1 MPLGHTHM
9 ALDGPETNLHIVYAS
24 SIIDQHKEEVFE
36 QYDFAGPVASCK
48 VEEVSTDAAAAA
60 ARGTGWWPGSRAS
73 RRSPRRALELCCRGL
88 HVGWITSCLARERV
102 CVAANEVSSLEN

>member
-1 MPLGHTHM
+1 MWGVNVGRIADQTFLSDSLARHQARSSLAMPLGHTHM

-48 VEEVSTDAAAAA
+48 VEEVSTDAAAAYR
-60 ARGTGWWPGSRAS
+60 ARHGLVAGQPGIKAISET
-73 RRSPRRALELCCRGL
+73 RS
-88 HVGWITSCLARERV
+88 
-102 CVAANEVSSLEN
+102 